1 MRKFCHTLDKEEKSS
16 DIYIY
21 IYIYIY
27 IFMYIFIFIFMSE
40 SYVLLICP
48 TFRYATLCER
58 IEHYTARID
67 YNKDLFIYI
76 YIYICIYKM

>member
-16 DIYIY
+16 DIYI
-21 IYIYIY
+21 
-27 IFMYIFIFIFMSE
+27 FMYVFIFMSE

-67 YNKDLFIYI
+67 YNQDLLIYI
-76 YIYICIYKM
+76 YIYVYIKCRFQKEKGKLVI

>member
-1 MRKFCHTLDKEEKSS
+1 MFVCM
-16 DIYIY
+16 
-21 IYIYIY
+21 Y
-27 IFMYIFIFIFMSE
+27 IFIFIFIFMSE

-76 YIYICIYKM
+76 YIYIYMYI

>member
-1 MRKFCHTLDKEEKSS
+1 M
-16 DIYIY
+16 YIY
-21 IYIYIY
+21 IC
-27 IFMYIFIFIFMSE
+27 MYIFIFTFMSE

-76 YIYICIYKM
+76 YVYIKCRFQKEKGKLVI

>member
-1 MRKFCHTLDKEEKSS
+1 
-16 DIYIY
+16 
-21 IYIYIY
+21 
-27 IFMYIFIFIFMSE
+27 MYIFIFIFMSE

-67 YNKDLFIYI
+67 YNQDLFIYI
-76 YIYICIYKM
+76 YIYVYIKCRFQKEKGKLVI